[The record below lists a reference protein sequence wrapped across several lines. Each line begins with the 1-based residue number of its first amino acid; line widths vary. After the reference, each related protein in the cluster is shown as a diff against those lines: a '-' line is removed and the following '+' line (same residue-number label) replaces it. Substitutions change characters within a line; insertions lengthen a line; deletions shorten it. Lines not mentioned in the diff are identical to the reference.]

1 VIRVAL
7 IDDHVSFRGALAF
20 MIERDEDISVVVQAG
35 RFEETRA
42 FLEREA
48 IDVALVDL
56 DLPDGNGLDLLPLL
70 RERNPDSAVVILT
83 GSIKPENP
91 GLAIANGAVGF
102 LHKSVSTADVI
113 DAIKRAAA
121 GEALFSATEAVS
133 LLRQAAQYQSR
144 VQTTQRVLDQLTPR
158 EIDVLEALADG
169 LDNQAIADRLFLS
182 TATVRTHVR
191 EILRKL
197 NVNSRLQA
205 ALYAVRLGVVKLDEP
220 D

>member
-35 RFEETRA
+35 ELEEARA
-42 FLEREA
+42 LLERES
-48 IDVALVDL
+48 IDVALLDL

-70 RERNPDSAVVILT
+70 REHNPDAAVVILT
-83 GSIKPENP
+83 GSINPENP

-102 LHKSVSTADVI
+102 LHKSVSTADVTN
-113 DAIKRAAA
+113 AIKRAAT

-144 VQTTQRVLDQLTPR
+144 AQTTQRVLDQLTPR
-158 EIDVLEALADG
+158 EIDVLESLVDG

-197 NVNSRLQA
+197 DVDSRLQA
-205 ALYAVRLGVVKLDEP
+205 ALYAVRLGIVKLDEP